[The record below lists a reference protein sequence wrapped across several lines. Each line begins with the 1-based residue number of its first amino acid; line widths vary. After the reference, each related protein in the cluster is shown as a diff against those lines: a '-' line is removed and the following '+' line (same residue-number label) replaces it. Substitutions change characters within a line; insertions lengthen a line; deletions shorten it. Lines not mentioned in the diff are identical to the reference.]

1 MQPGTRTPTSE
12 LGESLGRMG
21 PRTIRTIPSSG
32 YVSQTDP
39 DSERPSRA
47 WGNAITIVQTAM
59 TSRKASPT
67 ITTAARGRASRRL
80 LLAQI
85 AMITSSEARAL
96 GISNN
101 ELVQF
106 ARMGKLQRLGQ
117 GLYRVEWYSHP
128 TSASYALGRR
138 LPRQAMSVPS
148 QPVAD
153 SIRSCMTR
161 RSRSW

>member
-1 MQPGTRTPTSE
+1 MTKFDDICEATADTR
-12 LGESLGRMG
+12 G
-21 PRTIRTIPSSG
+21 
-32 YVSQTDP
+32 
-39 DSERPSRA
+39 
-47 WGNAITIVQTAM
+47 
-59 TSRKASPT
+59 
-67 ITTAARGRASRRL
+67 
-80 LLAQI
+80 
-85 AMITSSEARAL
+85 MITSSEARAL

-153 SIRSCMTR
+153 SIRSCMGHVMPEHLGMVIRCIAGGEHGYLMTR
-161 RSRSW
+161 AGSRTSSWGRCSLQAS